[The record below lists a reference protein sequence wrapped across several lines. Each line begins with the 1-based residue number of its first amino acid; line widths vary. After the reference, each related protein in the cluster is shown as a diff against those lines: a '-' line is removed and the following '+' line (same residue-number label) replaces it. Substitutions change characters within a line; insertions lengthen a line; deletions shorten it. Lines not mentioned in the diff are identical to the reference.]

1 MKISVVK
8 RPQQVNVEPDCK
20 PTVNFYDLASEG
32 LSTLKLGQEVSVTVI
47 GKVCRISQ
55 SKDCNNLEVEYE
67 GIDVKAADG
76 EMSKF
81 VSEIEDD

>member
-8 RPQQVNVEPDCK
+8 RPQQMNVEPDCK
-20 PTVNFYDLASEG
+20 STVNFYDLASEG

-55 SKDCNNLEVEYE
+55 SKDCNSLEVEYE
-67 GIDVKAADG
+67 GIDVKEADG

>member
-8 RPQQVNVEPDCK
+8 RPQQMNVEPDYK
-20 PTVNFYDLASEG
+20 STVNFYDLASEG

-55 SKDCNNLEVEYE
+55 SKDCNSLEVEYE
-67 GIDVKAADG
+67 GIDVKEADG
-76 EMSKF
+76 KMSKF

>member
-1 MKISVVK
+1 MKISVIK
-8 RPQQVNVEPDCK
+8 RQQQMNVEPDCK
-20 PTVNFYDLASEG
+20 STVNFYDLASEG

-76 EMSKF
+76 EMGKF